1 MKKET
6 SPDYEPPLLPPAR
19 RLRKGQVEALSET
32 LVIDIAGI
40 SAPAFHWNLNRAENE
55 VFSTSLDELDRAI
68 AYKQGIQEETEP
80 DWKGK
85 VLTVIY

>member
-32 LVIDIAGI
+32 LVIDIVGI
-40 SAPAFHWNLNRAENE
+40 SVPAF
-55 VFSTSLDELDRAI
+55 
-68 AYKQGIQEETEP
+68 Y
-80 DWKGK
+80 
-85 VLTVIY
+85 